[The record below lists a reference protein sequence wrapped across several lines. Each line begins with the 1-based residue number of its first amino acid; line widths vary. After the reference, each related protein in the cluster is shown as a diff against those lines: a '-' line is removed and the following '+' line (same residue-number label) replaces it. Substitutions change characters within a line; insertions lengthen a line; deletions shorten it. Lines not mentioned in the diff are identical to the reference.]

1 MFGKYGNY
9 KAAVPDFAQE
19 KFVLKDQLEKEI
31 ITESEYRASM
41 DKLGKAQLMFIA
53 KSNGGNRPKRKGMPR
68 HNLTERKELHTQ
80 QLLDQALT
88 EETSSENQS

>member
-19 KFVLKDQLEKEI
+19 KFVLKDQ
-31 ITESEYRASM
+31 
-41 DKLGKAQLMFIA
+41 LGKAQLMFIA